1 MIIATCYKNTL
12 LQSKINK
19 LLSSYLINN
28 KMTFKIYNFCSLS
41 QIINMDTY
49 DFLFINLTLSDEINQ
64 IQKLNDIKS
73 TKIIFTYFDDDLNT
87 IHFIEY
93 KKHIDI
99 FNKFSKYKDTQY
111 INISFKNNQ
120 RFISLDD
127 ILYIEAIN
135 KEIGIRTFKE
145 FILTRTTLYKIAE
158 QIKHTN
164 FISPH
169 RSYIVNMNFIKSL
182 NNNVIIMNNNEKISI
197 SRLKK
202 QEIYKKYNDYMN
214 QCI

>member
-19 LLSSYLINN
+19 LLSSYLMNN

-87 IHFIEY
+87 IHFIKY

-99 FNKFSKYKDTQY
+99 FNKF
-111 INISFKNNQ
+111 
-120 RFISLDD
+120 
-127 ILYIEAIN
+127 
-135 KEIGIRTFKE
+135 
-145 FILTRTTLYKIAE
+145 
-158 QIKHTN
+158 
-164 FISPH
+164 
-169 RSYIVNMNFIKSL
+169 
-182 NNNVIIMNNNEKISI
+182 
-197 SRLKK
+197 
-202 QEIYKKYNDYMN
+202 
-214 QCI
+214 

>member
-99 FNKFSKYKDTQY
+99 FNKVSKYKDTQY

>member
-19 LLSSYLINN
+19 LLSSYLMNN